1 MSTSSLR
8 RTRQTR
14 GARLSASPRRHAAS
28 TLVAA
33 LAFAL
38 VAGATAPA
46 AAAPTTPSAAAN
58 APVFDADYLDGVSGA
73 EPAEEVNLAGT
84 WDFTPLTNTICTGGG
99 RFGTTTGPFVSC
111 VDFPAG
117 GGPTTI
123 QVPGGGWVKQGWT
136 DLSRATY
143 AKTITIPKVS
153 ADQVTRLDF
162 GAINHRATVT
172 VDGRTVGTQTTS
184 YTDSVFDLSGFVTP
198 GADHRIEV
206 TVEGRKA
213 LVGADLR
220 YTVAEGASWS
230 NDVAQGI
237 FRSANLEVFP
247 AVFVADTFVRTSVA
261 DKTLSYDVQVTNS
274 TDRAQK
280 VDLKG
285 ALSSWNGQGWKY
297 PAVPTEHAVVPA
309 NTTAT
314 ITVGPLRWRADE
326 GSYWAPN
333 VPYQADYT
341 AQLHELGVTITSRP
355 DGGGK
360 DSGGSKST
368 SEFGVRFGF
377 RELKQVGDHFELNG
391 VKVNFRGDS
400 LQGANYDNIDHFG
413 ISDAYDT
420 LPGFLEP
427 SDGNGGWPQAV
438 RNYQRLNYNL
448 VRIHQLPATP
458 YMLDVADELG
468 LMIQDETAIRG
479 SNDREN
485 FEAGGGRDN
494 MVKHLADLVLRDRNH
509 ASVVRWSQANEPE
522 VDIFDLIGVVNAN
535 PGAGPEFDEL
545 LYQTVMALDTT
556 RPISTDGDS
565 EDLPHDNY
573 AVFCHYKGDQG
584 QFAVG
589 QYTENVCNIPGK
601 PNGQGEFIWNND
613 HTAQGMTWFATATL
627 RMREKGAEDTRPY
640 TLLSNWSSVIP
651 GVKRTDFSSLETG
664 YPHGPLPLYGE
675 DNLPDPWSNPQIQL
689 LQTAFNPVAAVDTAF
704 WDQNK
709 LSNGAGQWPVAP
721 TVIAAGANTR
731 TLTLFNDT
739 FTGTRLDVSWSLRQG
754 APDGAV
760 VASGSLTPDIAP
772 GDHAQLPISFTAP
785 STTGLLYL
793 DIRVEKPNHG
803 VLFQDASTVYQVQ

>member
-1 MSTSSLR
+1 MSTFSPNR
-8 RTRQTR
+8 PRQKR
-14 GARLSASPRRHAAS
+14 GPSCSGSPRRHAAS

-46 AAAPTTPSAAAN
+46 AAAPTTPAAAAT
-58 APVFDADYLDGVSGA
+58 APDFDADYLDGVSGA
-73 EPAEEVNLAGT
+73 KPAQEVDLAGT
-84 WDFTPLTNTICTGGG
+84 WDFTPLTNTVCTGGG
-99 RFGTTTGPFVSC
+99 PFGTTTGPFLSC
-111 VDFPAG
+111 VDSPAG
-117 GGPTTI
+117 DGATTI

-143 AKTITIPKVS
+143 AKTITVPKL
-153 ADQVTRLDF
+153 ADDQVTRLNF

-184 YTDSVFDLSGFVTP
+184 YTNSVFDLSEFVTP
-198 GADHRIEV
+198 GAEHRIEV

-213 LVGADLR
+213 LVGPDLR
-220 YTVAEGASWS
+220 YTVPEGASWS

-237 FRSANLEVFP
+237 FRSADLEVFP

-261 DKTLSYDVQVTNS
+261 DKTLSYDVKVTNS

-280 VDLKG
+280 VDLNG
-285 ALSSWNGQGWKY
+285 ALSSWNGRGWKY
-297 PAVPTEHAVVPA
+297 PVVPTEHAVVPA

-314 ITVGPLRWRADE
+314 VTVGPLPWRADE
-326 GSYWAPN
+326 GSYWTPN

-341 AQLHELGVTITSRP
+341 AQLHELGVSITSRP

-360 DSGGSKST
+360 SSGGPKST
-368 SEFGVRFGF
+368 SEYGVRFGF

-400 LQGANYDNIDHFG
+400 LQGANYDNIDHHG
-413 ISDAYDT
+413 VSDAFDT

-427 SDGNGGWPQAV
+427 SEGNGGWPQAV
-438 RNYQRLNYNL
+438 RNYQRLNYNV

-479 SNDREN
+479 SNNRQN
-485 FEAGGGRDN
+485 FDTGRDN
-494 MVKHLADLVLRDRNH
+494 MVKHLSDLVLRDRNH
-509 ASVVRWSQANEPE
+509 ASVLRWSQANEPQ
-522 VDIFDLIGVVNAN
+522 VPFFFN
-535 PGAGPEFDEL
+535 PGQGAEFDEL

-565 EDLPHDNY
+565 PDLPHDNY
-573 AVFCHYKGDQG
+573 TVFCHYEGDSG
-584 QFAVG
+584 QFAIA
-589 QYTENVCNIPGK
+589 QYTENVCDVPGK
-601 PNGQGEFIWNND
+601 PNGQGEFIWYND
-613 HTAQGMTWFATATL
+613 YTAQGMTWFATASL

-651 GVKRTDFSSLETG
+651 GVKRTDFSSLEIG
-664 YPHGPLPLYGE
+664 YPSGPLPLYGE
-675 DNLPDPWSNPQIQL
+675 DNLPDPWSNPQIRL
-689 LQTAFNPVAAVDTAF
+689 LQKAFNPAAAVDTAF

-709 LSNGAGQWPVAP
+709 LSNGAGEWPVAP

-731 TLTLFNDT
+731 ILTLFNDT
-739 FTGTRLDVSWSLRQG
+739 FNGTRLDVSWSLRQG

-785 STTGLLYL
+785 STTDLLYL
-793 DIRVEKPNHG
+793 DIGVEKPNHG

>member
-8 RTRQTR
+8 QTSQQR
-14 GARLSASPRRHAAS
+14 GPGLLGSPRRHAAS

-46 AAAPTTPSAAAN
+46 AAAPTTPSAAAT
-58 APVFDADYLDGVSGA
+58 APVFDAEYLDGVSGA

-84 WDFTPLTNTICTGGG
+84 WDFTPLTNTACTGGG
-99 RFGTTTGPFVSC
+99 RFGTTTGPFLSC
-111 VDFPAG
+111 VDSPAG
-117 GGPTTI
+117 GEPTTI

-143 AKTITIPKVS
+143 AKTVSVPMFS
-153 ADQVTRLDF
+153 ADQVTRLNF

-184 YTDSVFDLSGFVTP
+184 FTNSVFDLSGFVTP
-198 GADHRIEV
+198 GAEHRIEV

-213 LVGADLR
+213 LIGPDLR
-220 YTVAEGASWS
+220 YTVPEGASWS
-230 NDVAQGI
+230 NDIAQGI
-237 FRSANLEVFP
+237 FRSASLEVFP

-261 DKTLSYDVQVTNS
+261 AKTLSYDVQVTNS
-274 TDRAQK
+274 TNQSQK

-285 ALSSWNGQGWKY
+285 ALSSWNGKGWQY
-297 PAVPTEHAVVPA
+297 PAVPTQHAVVAA
-309 NTTAT
+309 NSTAT
-314 ITVGPLRWRADE
+314 ISVGPLSWRADE
-326 GSYWAPN
+326 GSYWTPN
-333 VPYQADYT
+333 VPYRADYT
-341 AQLHELGVTITSRP
+341 AQLHDLGVTLTSRP

-360 DSGGSKST
+360 DSGGPKST
-368 SEFGVRFGF
+368 SEYGVRFGF

-413 ISDAYDT
+413 VSDAYDT
-420 LPGFLEP
+420 LPGFLQP
-427 SDGNGGWPQAV
+427 SEGNGGWPQAV
-438 RNYQRLNYNL
+438 RNYQRLNYNV

-479 SNDREN
+479 SNNREN
-485 FEAGGGRDN
+485 FVTGRDN
-494 MVKHLADLVLRDRNH
+494 MVKHLSDLVQRDRNH
-509 ASVVRWSQANEPE
+509 ASVLRWSQANEPQMPFF
-522 VDIFDLIGVVNAN
+522 VN
-535 PGAGPEFDEL
+535 PGQGAEFDEL

-565 EDLPHDNY
+565 PDLPHDNY
-573 AVFCHYKGDQG
+573 TVFCHYEGDTG
-584 QFAVG
+584 QFAIA
-589 QYTENVCNIPGK
+589 QYTENVCDVPGK
-601 PNGQGEFIWNND
+601 PNGQGEFIWYND
-613 HTAQGMTWFATATL
+613 NTAQGMTWFATASL

-651 GVKRTDFSSLETG
+651 GVKRTDFSSLEIG
-664 YPHGPLPLYGE
+664 YPAGPLPLYGE
-675 DNLPDPWSNPQIQL
+675 DNLPDPWSNAQIQL
-689 LQTAFNPVAAVDTAF
+689 LQKAFNPVAAVDTAF

-709 LSNGAGQWPVAP
+709 LSNGAGEWPVAP
-721 TVIAAGANTR
+721 SVIAAGENTR
-731 TLTLFNDT
+731 TLTVFNDT
-739 FTGTRLDVSWSLRQG
+739 FTGTRLEVTWSLRQG
-754 APDGAV
+754 VPDGAV

-772 GDHAQLPISFTAP
+772 GDHAAVPISFTAP
-785 STTGLLYL
+785 VTTDPLYL
-793 DIRVEKPNHG
+793 DIRVEKPSHG